1 LLLLFFPLSLFPP
14 LSPLMDCCWAVCWSY
29 FVYFFFS
36 LFGLRVYS
44 LASGCFLPHIY
55 KTPSP
60 PPCLGSAMPSFSL
73 CPNPSHLDAGCT
85 VRYKIVTGFSLNLF
99 KSWNSHVTNCH
110 AEKSVY
116 KMSKYHKGSAM
127 ACAAKATTL
136 SFWRRAAVRMRRK
149 TQVLWVSF
157 SGEEK
162 GGGERTTSFHS
173 LVYLKGRADLLGVS
187 SLL

>member
-1 LLLLFFPLSLFPP
+1 
-14 LSPLMDCCWAVCWSY
+14 
-29 FVYFFFS
+29 
-36 LFGLRVYS
+36 
-44 LASGCFLPHIY
+44 
-55 KTPSP
+55 
-60 PPCLGSAMPSFSL
+60 MPSFSL

-127 ACAAKATTL
+127 ACAAKPTTL

-162 GGGERTTSFHS
+162 GGGERKTQWGDPTRALMS
-173 LVYLKGRADLLGVS
+173 LCIKTAISLKATRHW
-187 SLL
+187 SLAEIAE